1 MEVSD
6 HQGHLT
12 ATGRTDL
19 SDSSILLFIKN
30 KKFSSSEFS
39 LVYVVLTLPVLL
51 WKQSAPLVFGNLTF
65 PLLCFMP
72 VWLVYPALIA
82 ATCSLLPWVYIVWPP
97 RLSCPP
103 FQKSSL
109 CSMTCELSSHFSF
122 ALLPCL
128 AWFVLFVLS
137 FCVRFPARVI
147 LWSEYSSL
155 TFYLRK
161 SVVFFPPFADWVA
174 AMCLADQL
182 FIFSSHWTFGWL
194 VVIGI
199 QDAATQSPFNKSEP
213 AKRNQDAVV
222 CAVTSKP
229 CSHRHQ

>member
-1 MEVSD
+1 M
-6 HQGHLT
+6 
-12 ATGRTDL
+12 
-19 SDSSILLFIKN
+19 LFIKN

-51 WKQSAPLVFGNLTF
+51 WKQSAPLLFGNLTF

-161 SVVFFPPFADWVA
+161 SVFFFPPLRIELLPCVWLINYSFLVA
-174 AMCLADQL
+174 IEHLAGLWWWGSRTLQHNRHL
-182 FIFSSHWTFGWL
+182 TRASL
-194 VVIGI
+194 
-199 QDAATQSPFNKSEP
+199 Q
-213 AKRNQDAVV
+213 KRNQDAVV